1 MSEERSL
8 PRQGR
13 GPKLDLLAIAAHPD
27 DVELA
32 CGGTLAGAVRRGYR
46 VGVLDLTR
54 GEMGTRGTPET
65 RAREA
70 ARAARVLGLH
80 HRENLGLPDSALE
93 PNRAA
98 KLAVAARVRALRPR
112 VVILPYW
119 EGRHPDHSNTSR
131 IGYDA
136 CYLAGLKKLDLPGAP
151 HRPEKI
157 LYALLFDEAKQVR
170 PTFIADITRDYARRA
185 RAIACFRSQ
194 FSGPRFQ
201 RGIHIPLTGLE
212 ERLEAICRYYG
223 SLVGVRYGEPFLTRE
238 LMRVDDVLDL
248 PGRSL

>member
-1 MSEERSL
+1 MKA
-8 PRQGR
+8 R
-13 GPKLDLLAIAAHPD
+13 GVDLLALVAHPD
-27 DVELA
+27 DAELA

-54 GEMGTRGTPET
+54 GEMGTRGTPEQ

-70 ARAARVLGLH
+70 RAAARALGLH

-93 PNRAA
+93 PDRTT
-98 KLAVAARVRALRPR
+98 LLEVAVRVRALRPR

-119 EGRHPDHSNTSR
+119 KGRHPDHVAASH
-131 IGYDA
+131 IGYKA
-136 CYLAGLKKLDLPGAP
+136 CYLAGLAKLDLGAPP
-151 HRPEKI
+151 HRPTKV
-157 LYALLFDEAKQVR
+157 LYSLLFDIGKQAQPSFVV
-170 PTFIADITRDYARRA
+170 DITRDYKRRA
-185 RAIACFRSQ
+185 RAIACYRSQ
-194 FSGPRFQ
+194 FDAPKMQ

-212 ERLEAICRYYG
+212 ERLDAICRYYG

-238 LMRVDDVLDL
+238 LLPVDDVLQL

>member
-1 MSEERSL
+1 MK
-8 PRQGR
+8 QR
-13 GPKLDLLAIAAHPD
+13 GVDLLAVVAHPD
-27 DVELA
+27 DAELA

-54 GEMGTRGTPET
+54 GEMGTRGTPEQ

-70 ARAARVLGLH
+70 RAAARALGLY

-93 PNRAA
+93 PDRTT
-98 KLAVAARVRALRPR
+98 LLEVAARIRALRPR

-119 EGRHPDHSNTSR
+119 KGRHPDHVVTSH
-131 IGYDA
+131 IGYKA
-136 CYLAGLKKLDLPGAP
+136 CYLAGLTKLDLDAAP
-151 HRPEKI
+151 HRPTKI
-157 LYALLFDEAKQVR
+157 LYALLFDIGKQAQPSFVV
-170 PTFIADITRDYARRA
+170 DITRDYKRRA
-185 RAIACFRSQ
+185 RAIACYRSQ
-194 FSGPRFQ
+194 FDAPKMQ

-212 ERLEAICRYYG
+212 ERLDAICRYYG

-238 LMRVDDVLDL
+238 LMPVDDVLQL